1 MGQCPETRA
10 ARLSGVSPVKRAGF
24 TLIELLVVVAIISLL
39 VAIMLPSLKMA
50 RAQAY
55 EVSCRS
61 NLHQIHLALEVH
73 ANERNGWY
81 PLAPTEINP
90 HRVLIEALDAEA
102 TGLIDAMYCPQAR
115 YIEEVARNVTDYP
128 PTGKSTSVIDTAENR
143 QAGNISYFYWSFRDR
158 SAWRSTNHGKY
169 DESMDS
175 FRPRRLRNSGGPL
188 PLQPSDP
195 LTPTALQSD
204 RPGDYWVLSDFFR
217 KKAPFPHTRK
227 HKSGLNVLYLDGHG
241 EWMHGQ
247 PRATFK

>member
-1 MGQCPETRA
+1 M
-10 ARLSGVSPVKRAGF
+10 KRTGF
-24 TLIELLVVVAIISLL
+24 TLIELLVVVAIIALL
-39 VAIMLPSLKMA
+39 VAIMLPSLRMA

-81 PLAPTEINP
+81 PLAPMEINP
-90 HRVLIEALDAEA
+90 HRALIEALDAEA

-115 YIEEVARNVTDYP
+115 YIEDVAGNVTDYP
-128 PTGKSTSVIDTAENR
+128 PKGESTSIIDTPENR

-158 SAWRSTNHGKY
+158 SAWRSTNHSKY

-204 RPGDYWVLSDFFR
+204 RPGEYWVLSDFFR
-217 KKAPFPHTRK
+217 KKAPFPHIRK
-227 HKSGLNVLYLDGHG
+227 HKSGLNVLYLDGHAD
-241 EWMHGQ
+241 WMHGQ
-247 PRATFK
+247 PRANFK